1 MDIVNGGSHTI
12 HVAGTALSPGGFV
25 RVHDVKSAVV
35 STPEGKFPLKDVL
48 QELGSSGRQWMAPRG
63 GAAGFFRVARGAG
76 DAASP
81 AAVLYTNVRGPGP
94 QAGLYSS
101 PSQGL
106 QYFSPSPGATV
117 PGGFLPV
124 FGNPNPTPAP
134 GVPAVATLATAAAA
148 AAPACPAIPMEL
160 YSLHRLFSAPLLAK
174 AQGDLPPVQ
183 LRPLDGSPMTI
194 DFWNAAATA
203 QPEGQALMSSCTGF
217 LAPTPASIAA
227 AHGQKMVA
235 LTPRPQDVLVI
246 NAQEGVRSKD
256 FMTHPRAALPVT
268 FGQATFNLAPEMES
282 AKCRAKDVERLNY
295 LADRYADLRIAAA
308 NGL

>member
-1 MDIVNGGSHTI
+1 MDIVNGGSHAI
-12 HVAGTALSPGGFV
+12 HVGSTTLSPGGTV
-25 RVHDVKSAVV
+25 AVHDVKSTIV
-35 STPEGKFPLKDVL
+35 SSPEGKFPLHEVL
-48 QELGSSGRQWMAPRG
+48 QELNTSGRQWMAPKG
-63 GAAGFFRVARGAG
+63 GVAGFFRVGRGAG
-76 DAASP
+76 GAAP
-81 AAVLYTNVRGPGP
+81 ALLYSNVRGPGP
-94 QAGLYSS
+94 QAGMYAT
-101 PSQGL
+101 PSQDL

-134 GVPAVATLATAAAA
+134 GVPSPATLATAAAA
-148 AAPACPAIPMEL
+148 AAPACPAVPMEL

-227 AHGQKMVA
+227 AHGQKLVA

-268 FGQATFNLAPEMES
+268 FGQATFNLASES
-282 AKCRAKDVERLNY
+282 ETAKCRAEDVKRINY
-295 LADRYADLRIAAA
+295 LQDRYADLRIAAA